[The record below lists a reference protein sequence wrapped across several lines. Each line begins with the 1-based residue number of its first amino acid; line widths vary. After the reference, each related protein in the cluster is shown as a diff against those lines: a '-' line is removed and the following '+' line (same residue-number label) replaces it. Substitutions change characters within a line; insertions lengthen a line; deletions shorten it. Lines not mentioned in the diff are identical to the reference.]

1 VLTLSLEGCHF
12 HALRIFRLLNT
23 CQLPALRRLQI
34 RATLET
40 ITLDAAKSFADL
52 CVKLPRL
59 AELDTNFDA
68 EWYPHIPPSVR
79 APSLCITDPDMTLV
93 TQLPSTIRR
102 LQFISSS
109 FAPTFYTCLWTVFD
123 HLLAYR
129 SDIQD
134 IHMPASSWCT
144 HRPKTR
150 TRTFHSFCV
159 TLFCSLDVQCIFVM
173 GKDTQWPTIFSLFNT
188 ALIRGVCPF
197 SIHSSSVIAFAMFR
211 GPYHGVCITLK

>member
-134 IHMPASSWCT
+134 IHMPPHFSWP
-144 HRPKTR
+144 RDPDPAR
-150 TRTFHSFCV
+150 QQLVYSPAQNEDANLPQLLRYAF
-159 TLFCSLDVQCIFVM
+159 LFARRAMHLRDGQGHTMADYF
-173 GKDTQWPTIFSLFNT
+173 Q
-188 ALIRGVCPF
+188 
-197 SIHSSSVIAFAMFR
+197 SI
-211 GPYHGVCITLK
+211 